1 MIKSNQAMNIALSPL
16 NLSPNN
22 YIQNKQKKQPTPIS
36 TIKVNKSPLKQMPKD
51 KSIRQQTKDK
61 INNLLFKDDME
72 DDSFI
77 FKDEADSD
85 IDMFKEDKKRG
96 EIVSPNNLTVGED

>member
-1 MIKSNQAMNIALSPL
+1 MNIALSPL

-22 YIQNKQKKQPTPIS
+22 YIQNKQKKQPT
-36 TIKVNKSPLKQMPKD
+36 IKVNKSPLRTMPPTD
-51 KSIRQQTKDK
+51 KSILRQQTKDK
-61 INNLLFKDDME
+61 INEMLFKDDIE

-85 IDMFKEDKKRG
+85 IEMFKDDKKRR